1 MAGPLGAPVWRLA
14 CGWITLF
21 VVGTDLFV
29 ISPLLPAISAE
40 FGLSAAAAGLTVT
53 VFSVIYLFSA
63 PVIGHMADRIGRRRI
78 LMTCLLGFSVAN
90 AMTGL
95 ATSFAGLLI
104 ARFFAGIATAG
115 VSPLIYAGVGEAA
128 PPARRA
134 TWMGIAVSGL
144 LLALSVGAPLG
155 TIVASHWGWR
165 APFFILAGLSV
176 VLIVVNWLAWPV
188 GTRVD
193 AGEAGVLPAFPLPAA
208 ALRLLPTVL
217 WATGLYAA
225 YTYLGVWL
233 TGAGLS
239 PPEVA
244 RAIGSYGAGALA
256 GTLLGGQ
263 LADRFGIRATKIVSL
278 TGLTVCLMALAVGIG
293 TGWGAVLVLLV
304 LSVFAQLYFPAQQAG
319 LARAF
324 PERRALILAL
334 NNSALFLGISS
345 GSLIGGEAMTLAG
358 FGLDAGIGAAIVC
371 AGLVVVV
378 ASDRGSRQS
387 A

>member
-1 MAGPLGAPVWRLA
+1 MA

-40 FGLSAAAAGLTVT
+40 FGLSAAAAGLNVT

-63 PVIGHMADRIGRRRI
+63 PVIGHLADRIGRRRV
-78 LMTCLLGFSVAN
+78 LLTCLLGFAVAN

-95 ATSFAGLLI
+95 ASGFVGLLI
-104 ARFFAGIATAG
+104 ARFFAGITTAG

-128 PPARRA
+128 PPDRRA

-165 APFFILAGLSV
+165 APFFVLAGGSV
-176 VLIVVNWLAWPV
+176 ILIVVNRLVWPI
-188 GTRVD
+188 GTRGVS
-193 AGEAGVLPAFPLPAA
+193 GNVGVLPAFPLPTV

-239 PPEVA
+239 PAEVA
-244 RAIGSYGAGALA
+244 RAIGFYGAGALA

-263 LADRFGIRATKIVSL
+263 LADRFGIKATKITSL
-278 TGLTVCLMALAVGIG
+278 TGLTVCLAALAVGVG
-293 TGWGAVLVLLV
+293 TGWGAVLVLLI

-345 GSLIGGEAMTLAG
+345 GSLIGGTAITLAG
-358 FGLDAGIGAAIVC
+358 FGLNAAVGAIIVC
-371 AGLVVVV
+371 AGLITLSTTFR
-378 ASDRGSRQS
+378 ADAQ
-387 A
+387 

>member
-1 MAGPLGAPVWRLA
+1 M
-14 CGWITLF
+14 F

-40 FGLSAAAAGLTVT
+40 FGLSAAAAGLNVT

-63 PVIGHMADRIGRRRI
+63 PVIGHLADRIGRRRV
-78 LMTCLLGFSVAN
+78 LLTCLLGFAVAN

-95 ATSFAGLLI
+95 ASGFVGLLI
-104 ARFFAGIATAG
+104 ARFFAGITTAG

-128 PPARRA
+128 PPDRRA

-165 APFFILAGLSV
+165 APFFVLAGGSV
-176 VLIVVNWLAWPV
+176 ILIVVNRLVWPI
-188 GTRVD
+188 GTRGVS
-193 AGEAGVLPAFPLPAA
+193 GNVGVLPAFPLPTV

-239 PPEVA
+239 PAEVA
-244 RAIGSYGAGALA
+244 RAIGFYGGWRAGRNVARRAVGGPVRDQSHQDHKSDGADGLLGRPGGRSGHRVGGSAGAPDTVGVRPVVFPGAAGRSGAGLP
-256 GTLLGGQ
+256 GTQG
-263 LADRFGIRATKIVSL
+263 ADI
-278 TGLTVCLMALAVGIG
+278 GL
-293 TGWGAVLVLLV
+293 
-304 LSVFAQLYFPAQQAG
+304 
-319 LARAF
+319 
-324 PERRALILAL
+324 E
-334 NNSALFLGISS
+334 
-345 GSLIGGEAMTLAG
+345 
-358 FGLDAGIGAAIVC
+358 
-371 AGLVVVV
+371 
-378 ASDRGSRQS
+378 
-387 A
+387 